1 MNQIF
6 FPCSL
11 DKLTSFFLHAFPT
24 MTCHLFRWRIV
35 DHSMKFKEDSYMGW
49 EAHFLYPFGMYVAWQ
64 IGFLIMTGN
73 FFLKLDEILFPDKNC
88 PNFYLQKSREYFCGF
103 FVHFFYFVD
112 NFNFQTKI
120 VQNSWKI
127 FAALDEM
134 KVENSDKIE
143 NGEKKKENWEKY
155 WKLDKKK
162 LQKKFHEYLDNFCL
176 GLEIKVVNKIE
187 NWTKKPQKIFTNF

>member
-103 FVHFFYFVD
+103 FVHFFILLTILISRQKLSKIREKFL
-112 NFNFQTKI
+112 QLWTK
-120 VQNSWKI
+120 WK
-127 FAALDEM
+127 L
-134 KVENSDKIE
+134 KIRTKLKM
-143 NGEKKKENWEKY
+143 EKKKGKWSKIL
-155 WKLDKKK
+155 KVG
-162 LQKKFHEYLDNFCL
+162 QKK
-176 GLEIKVVNKIE
+176 
-187 NWTKKPQKIFTNF
+187 TAKKNFTNIWTIFVWDWKSKLSTK